1 MSRWSTRLPAT
12 PQVMIGLAL
21 VYRRTVKPALAAS
34 GAWAAAIWIA
44 GEGFGSILTSTAN
57 PLTGALGAALLY
69 TVAGL
74 MRWPRQTDGEPVGRL
89 AWATLWPAS
98 AALWS
103 MPANDSAGS
112 VPDAGHVSSVGHR
125 LAYPGRRSRHA
136 RGRVDYVEEPR
147 QACDASSGAQ
157 GGAILRTVFAVVSA
171 TAVASCSGG
180 AVDVPAGRRATLVV
194 HVVRCRRFRR
204 PIWVPT

>member
-1 MSRWSTRLPAT
+1 
-12 PQVMIGLAL
+12 MIGLAM
-21 VYRRTVKPALAAS
+21 VYGRTVKPALAAS
-34 GAWAAAIWIA
+34 CAWAAAIWIA

-74 MRWPRQTDGEPVGRL
+74 MMWPRQTDGEPVGRL

-112 VPDAGHVSSVGHR
+112 VPDAVTS
-125 LAYPGRRSRHA
+125 A
-136 RGRVDYVEEPR
+136 R
-147 QACDASSGAQ
+147 SGA
-157 GGAILRTVFAVVSA
+157 GWLTP
-171 TAVASCSGG
+171 
-180 AVDVPAGRRATLVV
+180 AVDLAVLVAAS
-194 HVVRCRRFRR
+194 
-204 PIWVPT
+204 TA